1 MLYATSI
8 DTLHFTTHLHLTNIA
23 MTAKLVLAVL
33 HINTVKG
40 AYTSLTVVLSGGVVK
55 MCYLDQK
62 EGVH

>member
-1 MLYATSI
+1 
-8 DTLHFTTHLHLTNIA
+8 

-62 EGVH
+62 EGVHWQR